1 MKVGDLVK
9 YWGYTDEE
17 NDTGLITG
25 LIKSHP
31 RQVVVQWFKYS
42 QLAYFTWEEF
52 ESLLHNDIEVI
63 SEGR

>member
-17 NDTGLITG
+17 NDTGLIIG
-25 LIKSHP
+25 LIKSYP
-31 RQVVVQWFKYS
+31 RQVVVQWFKNS
-42 QLAYFTWEEF
+42 QLAYFAWEEF